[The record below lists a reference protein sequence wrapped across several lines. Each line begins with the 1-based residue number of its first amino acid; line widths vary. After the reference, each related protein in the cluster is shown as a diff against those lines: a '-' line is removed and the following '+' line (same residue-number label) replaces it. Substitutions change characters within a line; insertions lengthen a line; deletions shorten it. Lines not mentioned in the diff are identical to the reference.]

1 MRFNY
6 EGKPMR
12 NDQGSAKIQGGQ
24 AWMRNALAGFI
35 ATVPMTLF
43 MLGTQRFLPK
53 GQQYELPP
61 ELLTKELAHRA
72 HFRSHLSKQQI
83 VALSLVSHFG
93 YGASVGSLY
102 CFLEK
107 RPNFPAPVK
116 GTLFGL
122 LVWLVSYLG
131 LAPLIGFAES
141 GQTEPVRRN
150 LMMIAAHVIWGSA
163 LGMTATRLVERK
175 GE

>member
-1 MRFNY
+1 MRS
-6 EGKPMR
+6 
-12 NDQGSAKIQGGQ
+12 DQSNAMVHGGQ

-35 ATVPMTLF
+35 ATIPMTLF

-72 HFRSHLSKQQI
+72 HFKSHLKKKQI
-83 VALSLVSHFG
+83 VAMSLVSHFG

-116 GTLFGL
+116 GALFGL

-131 LAPLIGFAES
+131 LAPLLGFSES

-150 LMMIAAHVIWGSA
+150 LMMIAAHGIWGSA
-163 LGMTATRLVERK
+163 LGIIATRLAERK